1 MKHILNVLKR
11 NNVPV
16 FETDFMIRINFLL
29 FVINTKKILIAQN
42 DFDLFLSSRCLVD
55 ANFAH
60 IKRLYKRTDSNS
72 LGDLREIVDRS
83 CYSNNAVLFE
93 EEDSWIWSDWAEF
106 FSASFSA
113 LMGLRGYHIFRF
125 HQENP
130 GKVFCRKPSD
140 DIEQDIKLLK
150 GSFAAFDPNVR
161 PRMVFPG
168 GLTRDRQAYLYSRV
182 RPVEGCYL
190 STSPDRR
197 MPDLCLTPLY

>member
-1 MKHILNVLKR
+1 M
-11 NNVPV
+11 
-16 FETDFMIRINFLL
+16 
-29 FVINTKKILIAQN
+29 
-42 DFDLFLSSRCLVD
+42 FLSSRCLVD

-60 IKRLYKRTDSNS
+60 IKRLYKRTDCNS

-113 LMGLRGYHIFRF
+113 LKGLRGYHIFRF

-130 GKVFCRKPSD
+130 GKVFCRKSSD
-140 DIEQDIKLLK
+140 DIEQEIKLLK

-161 PRMVFPG
+161 PRMVLPG

-182 RPVEGCYL
+182 RPFVQNPWKDVTCPPVQTEE
-190 STSPDRR
+190 
-197 MPDLCLTPLY
+197 